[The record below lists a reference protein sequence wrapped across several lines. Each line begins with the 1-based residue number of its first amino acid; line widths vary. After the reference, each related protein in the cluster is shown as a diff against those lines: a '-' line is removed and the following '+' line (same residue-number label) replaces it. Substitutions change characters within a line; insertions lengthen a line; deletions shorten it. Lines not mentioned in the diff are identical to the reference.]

1 MKDEILQM
9 LKSRKDF
16 ISGQELCEYFQ
27 VSRTAVWKVIKQ
39 LQNDGYEIEAIN
51 RKGYRLIASP
61 DVLTV
66 PEILSV
72 MPTEVMG
79 RKIYYYNCLG
89 STNDQAR
96 MLAEQGAEEGS
107 LVIAETQNT
116 GKGRMGR
123 AFFSPEGCGIW
134 MSLILKPEIPPMDAS
149 MVTLIGA
156 MAVQEM
162 MQDYG
167 ITSGIKWPN
176 DIVIDGRKVT
186 GILTEMSAGPD
197 RINYIVIGIGINANM
212 KAFPEE
218 LEKTAI
224 SMSMVTGQNYHRA
237 EIIARV
243 MDHFEKNYR
252 EFLKTGD
259 LRFLKERYDAS
270 LIHKDKEIN
279 VHEIRRVWRGI
290 SRGIN
295 DVGELIVSSDEG
307 DVVVRSG
314 EVSIRGVYGYMK

>member
-16 ISGQELCEYFQ
+16 ISGQELCEHFQ
-27 VSRTAVWKVIKQ
+27 VSRTAVWKVMKQ

-79 RKIYYYNCLG
+79 RKIYYYDCLG

-107 LVIAETQNT
+107 LIIAETQNT

-149 MVTLIGA
+149 MVALVGA

-197 RINYIVIGIGINANM
+197 RINSIVIGIGINANM
-212 KAFPEE
+212 KFFPEE

-224 SMSMVTGQNYHRA
+224 SMSMVTGENYHRA
-237 EIIARV
+237 EIIACV
-243 MDHFEKNYR
+243 MEHFEKNYR

-259 LRFLKERYDAS
+259 LRFLKERYNAG
-270 LIHKDKEIN
+270 LIHKDKEID

-295 DVGELIVSSDEG
+295 DIGELIVSSDEG
-307 DVVVRSG
+307 DVIVRSG

>member
-16 ISGQELCEYFQ
+16 ISGQELCEHFQ
-27 VSRTAVWKVIKQ
+27 VSRTAVWKVMKQ

-79 RKIYYYNCLG
+79 RKIYYYDCLG

-107 LVIAETQNT
+107 LIIAETQNT

-149 MVTLIGA
+149 MVTLVGA

-197 RINYIVIGIGINANM
+197 RINSIVIGIGINANM
-212 KAFPEE
+212 KFFPEE

-224 SMSMVTGQNYHRA
+224 SMSMVTGENYHRA
-237 EIIARV
+237 EIIACV
-243 MDHFEKNYR
+243 MEHFEKNYR

-259 LRFLKERYDAS
+259 LRFLKERYNAG
-270 LIHKDKEIN
+270 LIHKDKEID

-295 DVGELIVSSDEG
+295 DIGELIVSSDEG
-307 DVVVRSG
+307 DVIVRSG

>member
-1 MKDEILQM
+1 MKDEILHM

-16 ISGQELCEYFQ
+16 ISGQELCEHFQ
-27 VSRTAVWKVIKQ
+27 VSRTAVWKVMKQ

-72 MPTEVMG
+72 MTTEVMG
-79 RKIYYYNCLG
+79 RKIYYYDCLG

-107 LVIAETQNT
+107 LIIAETQNT

-149 MVTLIGA
+149 MVTLVGA

-167 ITSGIKWPN
+167 IVSGIKWPN

-197 RINYIVIGIGINANM
+197 RINSIVIGIGINANM
-212 KAFPEE
+212 KFFPEE

-224 SMSMVTGQNYHRA
+224 SMSMVTGKHYHRA
-237 EIIARV
+237 EIIACV

-259 LRFLKERYDAS
+259 LRFLKERYNAS
-270 LIHKDKEIN
+270 LIHKDKEID

-295 DVGELIVSSDEG
+295 DIGELIVSSDEG
-307 DVVVRSG
+307 DVIVRSG

>member
-16 ISGQELCEYFQ
+16 ISGQELCEHFQ
-27 VSRTAVWKVIKQ
+27 VSRTAVWKVMKQ

-72 MPTEVMG
+72 MTTEVMG
-79 RKIYYYNCLG
+79 RKIYYYDCLG

-107 LVIAETQNT
+107 LIIAETQNT

-149 MVTLIGA
+149 MVTLVGA
-156 MAVQEM
+156 MAVHEM

-167 ITSGIKWPN
+167 IAAGIKWPN

-212 KAFPEE
+212 KFFPEE

-224 SMSMVTGQNYHRA
+224 SMSMVTGENYHRA
-237 EIIARV
+237 EIIACV

-252 EFLKTGD
+252 EFLKTRD
-259 LRFLKERYDAS
+259 LRFLKERYNAG
-270 LIHKDKEIN
+270 LIHKDKEID

-295 DVGELIVSSDEG
+295 DIGELIVSSDEG
-307 DVVVRSG
+307 DVIVRSG

>member
-16 ISGQELCEYFQ
+16 ISGQELCEHFQ
-27 VSRTAVWKVIKQ
+27 VSRTAVWKVMKQ

-72 MPTEVMG
+72 MTTEVMG
-79 RKIYYYNCLG
+79 RKIYYYDCLG

-107 LVIAETQNT
+107 LIIAETQNT

-149 MVTLIGA
+149 MVTLVGA

-167 ITSGIKWPN
+167 IVSGIKWPN

-212 KAFPEE
+212 KFFPEE

-224 SMSMVTGQNYHRA
+224 SMSMVTGENYHRA
-237 EIIARV
+237 EIIACV

-259 LRFLKERYDAS
+259 LRFLKERYNAG
-270 LIHKDKEIN
+270 LIHKDKEID

-295 DVGELIVSSDEG
+295 DIGELIVSSDEG
-307 DVVVRSG
+307 DVIVRSG

>member
-16 ISGQELCEYFQ
+16 ISGQELCEHFQ
-27 VSRTAVWKVIKQ
+27 VSRTAVWKVMKQ

-72 MPTEVMG
+72 MTTEVMG
-79 RKIYYYNCLG
+79 RKIYYYDCLG

-107 LVIAETQNT
+107 LIIAETQNT

-149 MVTLIGA
+149 MVTLVGA

-167 ITSGIKWPN
+167 IVSGIKWPN

-197 RINYIVIGIGINANM
+197 RINSIVIGIGINANM
-212 KAFPEE
+212 KFFPEE

-224 SMSMVTGQNYHRA
+224 SMSMVTGENYHRA
-237 EIIARV
+237 EIIACV

-252 EFLKTGD
+252 EFLKTRD
-259 LRFLKERYDAS
+259 LRFLKERYNAG
-270 LIHKDKEIN
+270 LIHKDKEID

-295 DVGELIVSSDEG
+295 DIGELIVSSDEG
-307 DVVVRSG
+307 DVIVRSG

>member
-16 ISGQELCEYFQ
+16 ISGQELCEHFQ
-27 VSRTAVWKVIKQ
+27 VSRTAVWKVMKE

-72 MPTEVMG
+72 MTTEVMG
-79 RKIYYYNCLG
+79 RKIYYYDCLG

-107 LVIAETQNT
+107 LIIAETQNT

-149 MVTLIGA
+149 MVTLVGA

-167 ITSGIKWPN
+167 IVSGIKWPN

-197 RINYIVIGIGINANM
+197 RINSIVIGIGINANM
-212 KAFPEE
+212 KFFPEE

-224 SMSMVTGQNYHRA
+224 SMSMVTGENYHRA
-237 EIIARV
+237 EIIACV

-259 LRFLKERYDAS
+259 LRFLKERYNAS
-270 LIHKDKEIN
+270 LIHKDKDID

-295 DVGELIVSSDEG
+295 DIGELIVSSDEG
-307 DVVVRSG
+307 DVIVRSG